1 MYMPSER
8 GKILAR
14 LADRKTSP
22 DSHDQLISSLRN
34 CSHQL
39 ELEFERKSMTFSMGV
54 PEKFLDGQTLNGK
67 VDGQDVSILIPES
80 EKETA
85 DKISRGDI
93 LVIDAQ
99 YLSFD
104 KFYRK
109 VTFTGS
115 LGTAPKKK
123 AIEPEGEAPT
133 PQPREEP
140 TKPTNDPIEPLKEAS
155 AIPIESSQ
163 KPEKAKPE
171 EAEPIPSA
179 KIEKPI
185 PTPNKPE
192 RITKESSPSTVN
204 RAKGELGVFNN
215 PDFNSSSPPDFTGN
229 ISSAQIISLL
239 ASKIGNS
246 KEDAARVIDGF
257 WDYVADIKNH
267 YKKSRKSWLLVI
279 PRIGSF
285 RFSHGRR
292 GQRKLS
298 FIMNPER
305 AAGRYRGP
313 KSSSWTQRWSPKS
326 KDLSVR
332 RRISVYVSQYT
343 GLPLRNVD
351 EILNWFMERLNYYC
365 SRGTVINFARRGTLR
380 NRIIAGRTAIS
391 PRTGDTITIPS
402 RSQYAF
408 RPSSGFLKRLN
419 APEPPFPHTPR
430 KKRLNRKRNRPA
442 RRKQAKTVPFSKAE
456 AYCTY
461 AIATVIVAIIF
472 SAGIKGF
479 IFKSVTKGFSEGLP
493 YSVTLFFHIFIWLF
507 LACFLPIALI
517 CKAAGSRL
525 AYKLTLI
532 ASFLLTIGTIFSNYS
547 LSRSGWIILSG
558 ILFFLTLRQLIIHH
572 SRLNSPIFKT
582 GKFSFFPF
590 TGIFGEDDT
599 PMPVHGMATVLSML
613 NGCLMLA
620 SGSVNNV
627 VNATA
632 WVFTIITL
640 ALAIK
645 KDSKQ

>member
-1 MYMPSER
+1 MPSER
-8 GKILAR
+8 GEILAR
-14 LADRKTSP
+14 LADRNTSP
-22 DSHDQLISSLRN
+22 DSHEQLISSLRN

-54 PEKFLDGQTLNGK
+54 PEQFLDGETLNGK
-67 VDGQDVSILIPES
+67 VDGQDVSILISES
-80 EKETA
+80 DKETA
-85 DKISRGDI
+85 DKISRGDT
-93 LVIDAQ
+93 LVIDAR

-123 AIEPEGEAPT
+123 PTEPEGKTST

-140 TKPTNDPIEPLKEAS
+140 TKPTNEPIEPLKEAS
-155 AIPIESSQ
+155 VIPVESSQ
-163 KPEKAKPE
+163 KPKKAKPE
-171 EAEPIPSA
+171 EVEPIPST
-179 KIEKPI
+179 KMEKPI
-185 PTPNKPE
+185 PAPNKPE
-192 RITKESSPSTVN
+192 RIRKETSPSTVN

-419 APEPPFPHTPR
+419 APEPPFPYIPR
-430 KKRLNRKRNRPA
+430 KKKLNRKRNRPA
-442 RRKQAKTVPFSKAE
+442 RRKQAKTVPSSKAE

-461 AIATVIVAIIF
+461 AIVTVIVDIVASNIGLFKVLSRSVSLFSWLLFACLPIIF
-472 SAGIKGF
+472 
-479 IFKSVTKGFSEGLP
+479 
-493 YSVTLFFHIFIWLF
+493 
-507 LACFLPIALI
+507 I

-525 AYKLTLI
+525 AYKLTLV
-532 ASFLLTIGTIFSNYS
+532 ASFLLTMGTIFYKYP
-547 LSRSGWIILSG
+547 LSRWGWIILSG
-558 ILFFLTLRQLIIHH
+558 ILFLLALRQLKIYIERTYSQQGRSKLKLTSIH
-572 SRLNSPIFKT
+572 
-582 GKFSFFPF
+582 G
-590 TGIFGEDDT
+590 
-599 PMPVHGMATVLSML
+599 VATLANML
-613 NGCLMLA
+613 NGFLVVSDL
-620 SGSVNNV
+620 GSHSIVWGV
-627 VNATA
+627 A
-632 WVFTIITL
+632 IITL
-640 ALAIK
+640 AIAIK
-645 KDSKQ
+645 KDNKQ

>member
-1 MYMPSER
+1 MPSER
-8 GKILAR
+8 GEILAR
-14 LADRKTSP
+14 LADRNTSP
-22 DSHDQLISSLRN
+22 DSHKQLISSLRN

-54 PEKFLDGQTLNGK
+54 PEQFLDGQTLNGK
-67 VDGQDVSILIPES
+67 VDGQDVSILISES
-80 EKETA
+80 DKETA
-85 DKISRGDI
+85 DEISRGDT

-123 AIEPEGEAPT
+123 PTEPEGKAPT

-140 TKPTNDPIEPLKEAS
+140 TKPTNEPIEPLKEAS
-155 AIPIESSQ
+155 VIPIESSP
-163 KPEKAKPE
+163 KAEKAKPE
-171 EAEPIPSA
+171 KTEPIPSA
-179 KIEKPI
+179 KMEKPI
-185 PTPNKPE
+185 QAPNKPE

-215 PDFNSSSPPDFTGN
+215 PDFISSSPPDFTGN

-246 KEDAARVIDGF
+246 KEDAAKVIDGF

-313 KSSSWTQRWSPKS
+313 KSSSWTQKWSPKS

-365 SRGTVINFARRGTLR
+365 SRGTVINFARRGTLK
-380 NRIIAGRTAIS
+380 NRIKAGRTGIS
-391 PRTGDTITIPS
+391 PRTGEKITIPS

-408 RPSSGFLKRLN
+408 YPSSGFLKRLN
-419 APEPPFPHTPR
+419 APEAPFTHTPR
-430 KKRLNRKRNRPA
+430 KKTVNRNRKQA
-442 RRKQAKTVPFSKAE
+442 SRRKKAKTVPSSKAE

-461 AIATVIVAIIF
+461 AIATVIFAIVF

-479 IFKSVTKGFSEGLP
+479 VFKTVTKDFSEGLSD
-493 YSVTLFFHIFIWLF
+493 SVTLFFHIFFWLF
-507 LACFLPIALI
+507 LGCFLPIGLI

-525 AYKLTLI
+525 AYKLTLV
-532 ASFLLTIGTIFSNYS
+532 ASFLLTIGTIFSIYP
-547 LSRSGWIILSG
+547 LSRWGWIILSG
-558 ILFFLTLRQLIIHH
+558 TLFFLTLRQLKIHH
-572 SRLNSPIFKT
+572 SRLNSPVFKT
-582 GKFSFFPF
+582 GEFNLTSL
-590 TGIFGEDDT
+590 TWILGDDDN
-599 PMPVHGMATVLSML
+599 PMPIHGMATVTSML
-613 NGCLMLA
+613 NGCLVLT

-627 VNATA
+627 VIATA

-640 ALAIK
+640 ALAIR
-645 KDSKQ
+645 KDSRQ

>member
-1 MYMPSER
+1 MPSER

-14 LADRKTSP
+14 LADRNTSP
-22 DSHDQLISSLRN
+22 DSHEQLISSLRN

-54 PEKFLDGQTLNGK
+54 PEQFLDGQTLNGK
-67 VDGQDVSILIPES
+67 VDGQDVSILISES
-80 EKETA
+80 DKETA
-85 DKISRGDI
+85 DKISRGDT

-123 AIEPEGEAPT
+123 ATEPEGKAST

-140 TKPTNDPIEPLKEAS
+140 TKPTNEPIEPLKEAS
-155 AIPIESSQ
+155 VIPVESSQ

-171 EAEPIPSA
+171 ETEPIPSA
-179 KIEKPI
+179 KMEKPI
-185 PTPNKPE
+185 PAPTKPE

-204 RAKGELGVFNN
+204 RVKGELGVFNN

-229 ISSAQIISLL
+229 ISSAQIITLL

-246 KEDAARVIDGF
+246 KEDAAKVIDGF

-298 FIMNPER
+298 FIMKPER

-365 SRGTVINFARRGTLR
+365 SRGTVINFARRGTLK
-380 NRIIAGRTAIS
+380 NRIKAGRTGIN
-391 PRTGDTITIPS
+391 PRTGDKITIPS

-408 RPSSGFLKRLN
+408 YPSSGFLKRLN
-419 APEPPFPHTPR
+419 APESPFPYIPR

-442 RRKQAKTVPFSKAE
+442 RRKQAETVPSSKAE

-461 AIATVIVAIIF
+461 AIATVIVAIVASNIGLFKVLSRSVSLF
-472 SAGIKGF
+472 SW
-479 IFKSVTKGFSEGLP
+479 L
-493 YSVTLFFHIFIWLF
+493 LF
-507 LACFLPIALI
+507 ACLPIIFI

-525 AYKLTLI
+525 AYKLTLV
-532 ASFLLTIGTIFSNYS
+532 ASFLLAMGTIFSKYP
-547 LSRSGWIILSG
+547 LSRWGWIILSG
-558 ILFFLTLRQLIIHH
+558 ILFLLALRQLKNYIERTYSQQGRGKLKLTSIH
-572 SRLNSPIFKT
+572 
-582 GKFSFFPF
+582 G
-590 TGIFGEDDT
+590 
-599 PMPVHGMATVLSML
+599 VATLANML
-613 NGCLMLA
+613 NGFLVVSDL
-620 SGSVNNV
+620 GSHSIVWGV
-627 VNATA
+627 A
-632 WVFTIITL
+632 IITL
-640 ALAIK
+640 AIAIK
-645 KDSKQ
+645 KDNKQ